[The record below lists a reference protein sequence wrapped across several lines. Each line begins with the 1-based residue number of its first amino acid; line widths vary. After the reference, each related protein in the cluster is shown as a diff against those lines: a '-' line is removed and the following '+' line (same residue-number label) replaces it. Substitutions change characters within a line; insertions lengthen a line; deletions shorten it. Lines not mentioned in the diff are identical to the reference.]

1 MKKILFSLIA
11 PMAVMTVQ
19 AQSICGTWRSVQP
32 VVENGA
38 NGAFTAEHLTYTF
51 NPDGTF
57 SLYDEFT
64 QATKPQQ
71 TMAREVAAVIQLKG
85 SYSLIGDKL
94 ILNPNLD
101 TYETEML
108 NVSENGRVTNNA
120 KVKANVKAKINSK
133 EFKARFNKM
142 LEKKVSINKESLDMA
157 QDGKTI
163 NFTRLT
169 TIKD

>member
-11 PMAVMTVQ
+11 LMAVMTVQ
-19 AQSICGTWRSVQP
+19 AQSICGTWRTVQP
-32 VVENGA
+32 IVENGA
-38 NGAFTAEHLTYTF
+38 NGSFTAQHLTYTF

-64 QATKPQQ
+64 QATKPSQ
-71 TMAREVAAVIQLKG
+71 TMAQETAAVIELKG
-85 SYSLIGDKL
+85 SYTLVGDRL
-94 ILNPNLD
+94 ILNPNME

-120 KVKANVKAKINSK
+120 RVMANVRSKINSND
-133 EFKARFNKM
+133 FKARFNKM
-142 LEKKVSINKESLDMA
+142 QENTVKVDKATLDLT
-157 QDGKTI
+157 QEGKTI
-163 NFTRLT
+163 NFVRLT